1 MELFWKLRDVAV
13 VTFQSVVIWRI
24 WMEVFRKKR
33 NELAPFTYMNAS
45 VPLNNHEGKEKHK

>member
-24 WMEVFRKKR
+24 WMEVFWKKR

-45 VPLNNHEGKEKHK
+45 IPLNNPEGKEKHK

>member
-24 WMEVFRKKR
+24 WMEVVWKKR
-33 NELAPFTYMNAS
+33 NELAPLTYMNAS
-45 VPLNNHEGKEKHK
+45 VPLNNPEGKEKHK

>member
-45 VPLNNHEGKEKHK
+45 VPLNNPEGKEKHM